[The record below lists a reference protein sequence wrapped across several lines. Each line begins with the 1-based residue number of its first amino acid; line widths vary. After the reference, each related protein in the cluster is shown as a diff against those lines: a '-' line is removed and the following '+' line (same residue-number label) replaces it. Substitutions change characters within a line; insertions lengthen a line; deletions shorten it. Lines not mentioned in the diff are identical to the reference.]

1 MVKSG
6 FALSQVNPGFDANN
20 VLMMEYRLPRNKYP
34 SGPAQSEFHR
44 QVVENVRGIPGV
56 IGVSSVRAVPLGGNG
71 STADFSIVGKPEAE
85 PGKRPHAI
93 VNPIDPDFLS
103 TMRIPLLRGRGITTQ
118 DQPDWPLVVLINETL
133 QRRYFSDSDPIGARL
148 KSGNQVAEI
157 VGVVGDIK
165 QYSLADSPTS
175 QIYGSLAQNPFIFTS
190 LAVRT
195 AGDPRLLANE
205 IRKAIWRVDRD
216 QPVWKVR
223 TLESRLDVGQQPTRF
238 LAWTL
243 GAYAALALILACI
256 GIYGV
261 VSNSVRQRTSEI
273 GIRIALGARASHIAR
288 LVLRQGVI
296 MAGVGVVLGL
306 GASAWL
312 TQFLAKQLYATKPI
326 DLPVYLSVAVLL
338 TAVTIAA
345 CLLPARRAVKV
356 DPVDAMRHE

>member
-1 MVKSG
+1 
-6 FALSQVNPGFDANN
+6 
-20 VLMMEYRLPRNKYP
+20 
-34 SGPAQSEFHR
+34 
-44 QVVENVRGIPGV
+44 
-56 IGVSSVRAVPLGGNG
+56 
-71 STADFSIVGKPEAE
+71 
-85 PGKRPHAI
+85 
-93 VNPIDPDFLS
+93 
-103 TMRIPLLRGRGITTQ
+103 
-118 DQPDWPLVVLINETL
+118 
-133 QRRYFSDSDPIGARL
+133 SDPIGARL

-175 QIYGSLAQNPFIFTS
+175 QIYGALAQNPFIFTS

-273 GIRIALGARASHIAR
+273 GIRIALGARASHIAK
-288 LVLRQGVI
+288 LVLRQGVM

-326 DLPVYLSVAVLL
+326 DLPVYLSVAALL
-338 TAVTIAA
+338 TAVT
-345 CLLPARRAVKV
+345 
-356 DPVDAMRHE
+356 